1 MSCLSCAALLRL
13 SFPHLSSW
21 LLAVPQ
27 PSCRGD
33 GWHWVRG
40 WSSRQQVPLSKTPC
54 AVDLY
59 FIPCYCLHNY
69 RHSACPSVSKSCGAA
84 VFCGA
89 RCGSPAVPVLGVGL
103 SSLCHSSY
111 LEFVV
116 PGVLRF
122 DSITHSYC
130 EVLLQFLRVIA
141 LIY

>member
-1 MSCLSCAALLRL
+1 MLLC
-13 SFPHLSSW
+13 SDSPFHISPHGSW
-21 LLAVPQ
+21 P
-27 PSCRGD
+27 CRSLPAEGMD
-33 GWHWVRG
+33 GTGCEAGHPI
-40 WSSRQQVPLSKTPC
+40 SRCLSKTPC